1 MGTVAST
8 VQTRLGMTEM
18 GMKIQD
24 LNDVVPWG
32 RPFDEY
38 VNMFGLSAS
47 DLDGRI
53 LDCGG
58 GPASFAAEATD
69 RGHRVVACDPIYRFT
84 AVEIARRIDET
95 YPVLVAGMEAER
107 ERFVWTEA
115 GSPRQHA
122 EGRMAA
128 MRRFL
133 DDFPEGLRAGRY
145 VAAALPQLGFAGGSF
160 DLALSSHF
168 LFLYSAHLS
177 LEFHLAAIAEML
189 RVAGQARIFP
199 LLDLSGEPSRHVQPV
214 IAELGRGGHAPRIV
228 TVPYEFQRGGNQ
240 VLVVERGS
248 GPGVGSR

>member
-1 MGTVAST
+1 MGMIA
-8 VQTRLGMTEM
+8 M
-18 GMKIQD
+18 GMKMQD
-24 LNDVVPWG
+24 LKDVVPWG

-38 VNMFGLSAS
+38 VRMFGLSAG

-58 GPASFAAEATD
+58 GPASFAAEATG

-84 AVEIARRIDET
+84 ADEIARRIDET

-107 ERFVWTEA
+107 DRFVWTEV
-115 GSPRQHA
+115 GSPRRHA

-133 DDFPEGLRAGRY
+133 DDFPEGLREGRY
-145 VAAALPQLGFAGGSF
+145 VAAALPELGFADGSF

-168 LFLYSAHLS
+168 LFLYSVQLS
-177 LEFHLAAIAEML
+177 LEFHLAAITEML
-189 RVAGQARIFP
+189 RVAAQARIFP
-199 LLDLSGEPSRHVQPV
+199 LLDLAGAPSPHVEPVV
-214 IAELGRGGHAPRIV
+214 AELGRRGHQPRIV

-240 VLVVERGS
+240 LLRIERGS
-248 GPGVGSR
+248 APPAA

>member
-1 MGTVAST
+1 M
-8 VQTRLGMTEM
+8 QLLMGMTAT

-38 VNMFGLSAS
+38 VRMFDLSAS

-69 RGHRVVACDPIYRFT
+69 RGCRVVACDPIYRFT
-84 AVEIARRIDET
+84 AAEIARRIDET

-107 ERFVWTEA
+107 DRFVWTEA
-115 GSPRQHA
+115 GSPKRHA
-122 EGRMAA
+122 QARLAA

-133 DDFPEGLRAGRY
+133 DDFPLGLREGRY
-145 VAAALPQLGFAGGSF
+145 VTAALPTLGFADGAF

-177 LEFHLAAIAEML
+177 LEFHLAAIEEML

-199 LLDLSGEPSRHVQPV
+199 LLDLAGNPSRHVQPV
-214 IAELGRGGHAPRIV
+214 VAELGRRGHAPRLV

-240 VLVVERGS
+240 LLVVERVLGTAAA
-248 GPGVGSR
+248 